1 MTPRHLHC
9 YDDMVIVTHAVY
21 WQNEE
26 CDGNSQAMKI
36 IQSLCDGRN
45 SCYIEHS
52 RSILGGSCL
61 STFEFTMYYSC
72 QTGEMSG
79 RHLVLRNRYQPFA
92 GIRSRPVHDVNKIC
106 MRMG

>member
-1 MTPRHLHC
+1 MTPRNLSC

-21 WQNEE
+21 WQRNGE

-36 IQSLCDGRN
+36 IQSLCDGN
-45 SCYIEHS
+45 SSCYIEHS

-72 QTGEMSG
+72 QTGEM
-79 RHLVLRNRYQPFA
+79 
-92 GIRSRPVHDVNKIC
+92 
-106 MRMG
+106 